1 MYGFSKYDAQ
11 NRYDSHHTVQ
21 VKLKLNVKTDAD
33 ILAWVRQHKYGR
45 DTSVQGAIK
54 ALIREDIDRNRSN
67 GPQG

>member
-11 NRYDSHHTVQ
+11 DRYDSYNTVQ
-21 VKLKLNVKTDAD
+21 VKLKLN

-54 ALIREDIDRNRSN
+54 ALIREDIARGQAD
-67 GPQG
+67 GTQG